1 MLDRV
6 RFNRGLALGC
16 LALAAIGCAD
26 ALGPEQEELA
36 EARDRWA
43 ETRVDSYRFD
53 FQRICFCPPD
63 FVRPVRI
70 EVLAGTVTSA
80 VYVDTGEPISGLLS
94 SVPTI
99 EDLFDE
105 IQDAM
110 DRDPFSLMADC
121 HVDIGYSTSVSI
133 DFNEQTIDEEMAF
146 SVSSFQLLD
155 P

>member
-1 MLDRV
+1 MLDRAHSST
-6 RFNRGLALGC
+6 R
-16 LALAAIGCAD
+16 LALACLILAVIGCAD
-26 ALGPEQEELA
+26 VLGPEHEELA
-36 EARDRWA
+36 EARNRWA
-43 ETRVDSYRFD
+43 EARVDSYQFK
-53 FQRICFCPPD
+53 FQRICFCAPD
-63 FVRPVRI
+63 FVRSVRI

-80 VYVDTGEPISGLLS
+80 VYVDTGEPISGPLS
-94 SVPTI
+94 SVPMI

-110 DRDPFSLMADC
+110 DHDAFSLMADYDA
-121 HVDIGYSTSVSI
+121 DIGYPTSVSI

>member
-26 ALGPEQEELA
+26 VLGPEQEELA

-110 DRDPFSLMADC
+110 DRDPFLLMADY